1 MQRIQGKH
9 PEHSTQLELGIWPG
23 PCAHCGSSESEHSFN
38 YCSNCSAIWCTKCT
52 QTEATTRLEEKKKRD
67 LYDKVIKA
75 TTDEP
80 KPYHILSP
88 DGLNMEEV
96 HVAEVG
102 RMRNEDKLEWL
113 RLELQGDSAPLD
125 DFAEKFKELFE
136 KMILVKEQRRLCLE
150 LYRTYA
156 CIEEANITG
165 EYETVEE
172 YRKKAYSNGVNIPAH
187 EIQGFERV
195 WDPDA
200 PARCIGCKATLPKE
214 CSNARCT
221 NCTEA
226 TKTNFKTTCKQARG
240 SQEEECRGDVIK
252 INGCFVCKKCGH
264 GAHYAAQHPE
274 PDSVYATA
282 PCYKGYNDAL
292 CMMQNFLEFENEVV
306 DDESVTRKR
315 KRL

>member
-1 MQRIQGKH
+1 M
-9 PEHSTQLELGIWPG
+9 
-23 PCAHCGSSESEHSFN
+23 
-38 YCSNCSAIWCTKCT
+38 
-52 QTEATTRLEEKKKRD
+52 
-67 LYDKVIKA
+67 IKA

-80 KPYHILSP
+80 KPYHIWSQ

-102 RMRNEDKLEWL
+102 RMRNKDKLEWL
-113 RLELQGDSAPLD
+113 RLELSGDSAPLD

-172 YRKKAYSNGVNIPAH
+172 YRKKAYSNGVNIPVH

-226 TKTNFKTTCKQARG
+226 AKTKFKTTCKQARG

-252 INGCFVCKKCGH
+252 INGCFVCKECGH
-264 GAHYAAQHPE
+264 GAHYAAQLPE

-282 PCYKGYNDAL
+282 PPYKGYNDAL
-292 CMMQNFLEFENEVV
+292 CMMHNFLEFKNEVV
-306 DDESVTRKR
+306 EEEPVTRKR